1 MALGDLTLSYY
12 GRSYTFTFSGSA
24 ITPTSQ
30 VFAVDDYVTF
40 TTTGT
45 LPTGL
50 ALNTVYRVVSI
61 GSTIEV
67 STTEG
72 GSPISLSGGSGTH
85 SIRVV
90 LSVIPRYF
98 IDSKPPRES
107 LGLSSN
113 GSFVPSGNFN
123 YGGISFKEPEKYL
136 IQYKAPLADVDIL
149 NMVWDTADN
158 ARLDGRSPFLTLS
171 DHQFEICEEGKTA
184 STKTRSH
191 IAGTTPR
198 QRNGGVYYYP
208 VFQVYMP
215 RKPSFGID
223 TGVGTRT
230 AVIEL
235 QETGVKI

>member
-1 MALGDLTLSYY
+1 MAKGDLTLTYY

-24 ITPTSQ
+24 ITPSTQ

-50 ALNTVYRVVSI
+50 ALNTVYRVVSV

-67 STTEG
+67 SATEG

-90 LSVIPRYF
+90 LSVVFRQF
-98 IDSKPPRES
+98 IENKLPRES
-107 LGLSSN
+107 LGLSGN
-113 GSFVPSGNFN
+113 GTFVPSGNFN
-123 YGGISFKEPEKYL
+123 YGGISFEDPQEYF
-136 IQYKAPLADVDIL
+136 IQAKLSYADVDTIS
-149 NMVWDTADN
+149 MAWKTVDN
-158 ARLDGRSPFLTLS
+158 ARRDNRSPFLTLS
-171 DHQFEICEEGKTA
+171 DHQFEFPEEGKTA
-184 STKTRSH
+184 ATKTRSH
-191 IAGTTPR
+191 VAGTTPR
-198 QRNGGVYYYP
+198 QQNGGVYYYP

-215 RKPSFGID
+215 REPVFGID
-223 TGVGTRT
+223 TNVGNRT
-230 AVIEL
+230 VVLEL